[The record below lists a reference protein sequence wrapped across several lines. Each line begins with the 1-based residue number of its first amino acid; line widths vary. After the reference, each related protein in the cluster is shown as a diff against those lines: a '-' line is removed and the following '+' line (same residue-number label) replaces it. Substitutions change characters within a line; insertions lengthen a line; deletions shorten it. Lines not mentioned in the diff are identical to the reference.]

1 MRDMDII
8 FTLSGLQGI
17 GRTQAQIAA
26 EIPCSQ
32 PTISDMAS
40 GKAGIVRPSY
50 KIVSGLERLAKK
62 YGVPTDPPEI
72 AAPSPCRTTDP
83 VPVPSHAG
91 RQPPTANA
99 IFDTV
104 PDRAAVGI
112 DARAIP

>member
-1 MRDMDII
+1 MRGMDII

-62 YGVPTDPPEI
+62 YGVPTDPPEN
-72 AAPSPCRTTDP
+72 AAPSARRATDL
-83 VPVPSHAG
+83 VPDPSHPC
-91 RQPPTANA
+91 RQPPATNA
-99 IFDTV
+99 IANTL
-104 PDRAAVGI
+104 PLRATVGI
-112 DARAIP
+112 EMGAKP